1 MPEEIKNRDVK
12 MQIPM
17 HHTDLLF
24 LYCSVLIYLLL
35 LLLRVPK
42 RISVHVPLCV
52 CVCLLV
58 LVCAQHGT
66 ELV

>member
-35 LLLRVPK
+35 LLRVPK

-52 CVCLLV
+52 CLLV

-66 ELV
+66 VLV